1 MKRAAL
7 VGVATGLVAL
17 GLPVSQAAAGETPEE
32 LGGYSLATIST
43 PIRVELYE
51 SLVPIP
57 STPQFE
63 VNVGYTKAV
72 TSSGPASKGRSSWL
86 WPGDPVGEGL
96 KTFGEMLGLPPQLT
110 EDGYQ
115 VQVNSE
121 YPGDA
126 GSQKDEQFPGAVMR
140 TSADEEQTISKAG
153 YSSTGDVKDGK
164 KKDADGDG
172 GEGGGAPGLPEL
184 PGLPGLADGLKT
196 LSGGKTAKSL
206 TVAEDDPGMPGL
218 EALADVVS
226 AGGVQSMS
234 KTEYGAGDSVTA
246 TGISRIGDLELLGG
260 VITAESV
267 KVMSTTTST
276 LTTSKSTNDVQ
287 VGGLAIGGV
296 PFGFGSDGA
305 VVGGQKQE
313 IPGLPDEADEALA
326 QLGVSFKL
334 PTATKSQEGGSGEQS
349 VRGLTVEIDF
359 ATLRNQLDT
368 APVDSVLGEIAK
380 NLPEEAGPLKGLIGA
395 PTQARPR
402 IVIVLGDVT
411 TEAST
416 VEGFEFEA
424 PTVPTEPPALESG
437 DGAGDGAGSVG
448 DLGGGAPTSGGDV
461 PVTAGGDISGEVP
474 AGDGAVEAGFQPQGA
489 GLPPLGSIPGALMI
503 GGLALAGVLGWWMQK
518 MGGLVLGGAT
528 ACAHG
533 LASGIPDL
541 RKA

>member
-17 GLPVSQAAAGETPEE
+17 GLPVSQAAASEKSTE
-32 LGGYSLATIST
+32 LGGYSLSAIST

-63 VNVGYTKAV
+63 VNVAYTKAL

-115 VQVNSE
+115 LQVNSE
-121 YPGDA
+121 FPGDTQ
-126 GSQKDEQFPGAVMR
+126 SQKDEPFPGTVMR
-140 TSADEEQTISKAG
+140 TSADEEQTIAKAG
-153 YSSTGDVKDGK
+153 YATGGDVKEGGEK
-164 KKDADGDG
+164 KSEEGDGDAP
-172 GEGGGAPGLPEL
+172 GAPGLPEL
-184 PGLPGLADGLKT
+184 PGAPALTDGLKT
-196 LSGGKTAKSL
+196 LAGGKK
-206 TVAEDDPGMPGL
+206 VAAAEEDDPGTPGL
-218 EALADVVS
+218 EALAGVIS
-226 AGGVQSMS
+226 AGGVQSLS

-267 KVMSTTTST
+267 KVVSTTTST
-276 LTTSKSTNDVQ
+276 LTTSKSTNNVQ

-334 PTATKSQEGGSGEQS
+334 PTATKTEDGASGEQS
-349 VRGLTVEIDF
+349 VRGLTVEIDV
-359 ATLRNQLDT
+359 ATLRNQIDT

-380 NLPEEAGPLKGLIGA
+380 NLPDEAGPLKGLLGA

-402 IVIVLGDVT
+402 IVIVLGDVA
-411 TEAST
+411 TEAGA
-416 VEGFEFEA
+416 VEGFELDLPATPPAE
-424 PTVPTEPPALESG
+424 EPPALESG
-437 DGAGDGAGSVG
+437 DAAGGSVG
-448 DLGGGAPTSGGDV
+448 DLGGGAPTAGDV
-461 PVTAGGDISGEVP
+461 PVTASGDISGEVP
-474 AGDGAVEAGFQPQGA
+474 AGDGTVQTGLQQTA